1 MRPIPTIAATAIRAG
16 AKARSGEACAAGSE
30 SIATMNS
37 SGATSRSWNSRT
49 EKIARPVR
57 VLSRR
62 LSASTGTTI
71 AVEDKASAAP
81 VTIAAGWGRP
91 RLRAMRKSA
100 TPQTATWSAPRPKT
114 KRRSSM
120 QALQRQLQPDVEHQ
134 EHHAESG
141 DGGDILR
148 IGENREPERQQSVE
162 PAQHM
167 GADHHAGDEKAQHRA
182 DPQTAEQGH
191 DDARH
196 A

>member
-1 MRPIPTIAATAIRAG
+1 
-16 AKARSGEACAAGSE
+16 
-30 SIATMNS
+30 MNS

-81 VTIAAGWGRP
+81 VTIAAGWARP
-91 RLRAMRKSA
+91 
-100 TPQTATWSAPRPKT
+100 SAPRDEKE
-114 KRRSSM
+114 RDAANADLERAEAEDEAA
-120 QALQRQLQPDVEHQ
+120 QQDEALQRQLQPDVEHQ
-134 EHHAESG
+134 EHHAEGG
-141 DGGDILR
+141 DGGDIFR
-148 IGENREPERQQSVE
+148 IGENRDPERQKSVD

-167 GADHHAGDEKAQHRA
+167 GADHHAGDEEAEHRA